1 MENPNDQYQCL
12 FIAVYQEPFI
22 LLMITHNLVLFDI
35 QTFSN
40 MTIIKTAH
48 TEKKR
53 EMKSM
58 NAPAPVLFP
67 MVDKELIQPLQVSNQ
82 HIVQTVQLKVSSDDL
97 IWPKWQLVLKKL
109 KDRVQNFWFVHK
121 SDEFIW
127 LADNLASSN
136 GNIQSQRNTQGGS
149 HNPWVN

>member
-1 MENPNDQYQCL
+1 MCL
-12 FIAVYQEPFI
+12 HCSLSKAIHFINYYTQ
-22 LLMITHNLVLFDI
+22 THLFVI

-67 MVDKELIQPLQVSNQ
+67 MVDKELIHPLQVSNQ
-82 HIVQTVQLKVSSDDL
+82 HIVQTVQLKVSSNDF
-97 IWPKWQLVLKKL
+97 IWPKWQLVFIKL
-109 KDRVQNFWFVHK
+109 NDK
-121 SDEFIW
+121 SSKLLILICSQIRW
-127 LADNLASSN
+127 GHLI
-136 GNIQSQRNTQGGS
+136 GWQPGIIQWQHPITAKYTGRKPQPLGTLRF
-149 HNPWVN
+149 

>member
-1 MENPNDQYQCL
+1 MCL
-12 FIAVYQEPFI
+12 HCSLSKAIHFINYYTQ
-22 LLMITHNLVLFDI
+22 THLFVI

-67 MVDKELIQPLQVSNQ
+67 MVDKELIHPLQVSNQ
-82 HIVQTVQLKVSSDDL
+82 HIVQTVQLKVSSNDF
-97 IWPKWQLVLKKL
+97 IWPKWQLVFIKL
-109 KDRVQNFWFVHK
+109 NDRVQNFWFWFVHK
-121 SDEFIW
+121 SDEVIW
-127 LADNLASSN
+127 LAGNLASSN

-149 HNPWVN
+149 HNPWVH

>member
-1 MENPNDQYQCL
+1 MCL
-12 FIAVYQEPFI
+12 HCSLSKAIHFINYYTQ
-22 LLMITHNLVLFDI
+22 THLFDI

-67 MVDKELIQPLQVSNQ
+67 MVDKELIHPLQVSNQ
-82 HIVQTVQLKVSSDDL
+82 HIVQTVQLKVSSNDF
-97 IWPKWQLVLKKL
+97 IWPKWQLVFIKL
-109 KDRVQNFWFVHK
+109 NDK
-121 SDEFIW
+121 SSKLLILICSQIRW
-127 LADNLASSN
+127 GHLI
-136 GNIQSQRNTQGGS
+136 GWQPGIIQWQHPITAKYTGRKPQPLGKLRF
-149 HNPWVN
+149 

>member
-1 MENPNDQYQCL
+1 MCL
-12 FIAVYQEPFI
+12 HCSLSKAIHFINYYTQ
-22 LLMITHNLVLFDI
+22 TNLFDI

-67 MVDKELIQPLQVSNQ
+67 MVDKELIHPLQVSNQ
-82 HIVQTVQLKVSSDDL
+82 HIVQTVQLKVSSND
-97 IWPKWQLVLKKL
+97 
-109 KDRVQNFWFVHK
+109 
-121 SDEFIW
+121 FI
-127 LADNLASSN
+127 
-136 GNIQSQRNTQGGS
+136 
-149 HNPWVN
+149 

>member
-1 MENPNDQYQCL
+1 MCL
-12 FIAVYQEPFI
+12 HCSLSKAIHFINYYTQ
-22 LLMITHNLVLFDI
+22 THLFDI

-67 MVDKELIQPLQVSNQ
+67 MVDKELIHPLQVSNQ
-82 HIVQTVQLKVSSDDL
+82 HIVQTVQLKVSSNDF
-97 IWPKWQLVLKKL
+97 IWPKWQLVFIKL
-109 KDRVQNFWFVHK
+109 NDK
-121 SDEFIW
+121 SSKLLILICSQIRW
-127 LADNLASSN
+127 GHLI
-136 GNIQSQRNTQGGS
+136 GWQPGIIQWQHPITAKYTGRKPQPLGTLRF
-149 HNPWVN
+149 

>member
-22 LLMITHNLVLFDI
+22 LLITCIKHNLVQFDI

-97 IWPKWQLVLKKL
+97 IWPKWQLV
-109 KDRVQNFWFVHK
+109 F
-121 SDEFIW
+121 
-127 LADNLASSN
+127 
-136 GNIQSQRNTQGGS
+136 
-149 HNPWVN
+149 

>member
-1 MENPNDQYQCL
+1 
-12 FIAVYQEPFI
+12 
-22 LLMITHNLVLFDI
+22 
-35 QTFSN
+35 

-82 HIVQTVQLKVSSDDL
+82 
-97 IWPKWQLVLKKL
+97 
-109 KDRVQNFWFVHK
+109 
-121 SDEFIW
+121 
-127 LADNLASSN
+127 
-136 GNIQSQRNTQGGS
+136 QSAHSTNSPTKGLLR
-149 HNPWVN
+149 

>member
-1 MENPNDQYQCL
+1 MCL
-12 FIAVYQEPFI
+12 HCSLSRDIHFINYYTQ
-22 LLMITHNLVLFDI
+22 TCLFDI

-67 MVDKELIQPLQVSNQ
+67 MVDKELIHPLQVSNQ

-97 IWPKWQLVLKKL
+97 IWPKWQLVFKKL
-109 KDRVQNFWFVHK
+109 NDRVQNFWFWFVHK

-127 LADNLASSN
+127 LAGNLASSN

>member
-1 MENPNDQYQCL
+1 
-12 FIAVYQEPFI
+12 
-22 LLMITHNLVLFDI
+22 
-35 QTFSN
+35 

-97 IWPKWQLVLKKL
+97 IWPKWQLVFKKL

-127 LADNLASSN
+127 LAGNLASSN
-136 GNIQSQRNTQGGS
+136 GNIQSQLNTQGGS